1 MELKNSLSQLA
12 SRASQLKDKLMTEE
26 ATKNA
31 LIMPFL
37 QALGYDVFNPL
48 EVVPE
53 MDCDINKK
61 KGEKIDYA
69 IIKDGE
75 PIMVIE
81 CKHWQQDLDIHKA
94 QLSRYFVAT
103 KAKFG
108 ILTNGIE
115 YRVYTDLVNPNLMDE
130 IPFLVF
136 DIEHLRDSQI
146 ESIKKFSKE
155 DFDIEKIMGSANE
168 LKYMT
173 ELKKLVKDIIE
184 NPTPDFVK
192 SLAKNIYSGKFT
204 ENVLTQFS
212 ELVRKAAA
220 SYINDRIAERLN
232 IAVKTAEEDQKQ
244 TDTQKVEIPGSK
256 KQEIVTTQEEQ
267 EAYYT
272 IKAILRAKVAGER
285 VFMRDAMSYCAI
297 ILDDNNRKNICR
309 LYFNNENNLRI
320 EFVDADGN
328 SERIHIDSID
338 EIYNYSDRLLSI
350 VERYL

>member
-75 PIMVIE
+75 PIIVIE

-173 ELKKLVKDIIE
+173 ELKKLIKDIIE

-256 KQEIVTTQEEQ
+256 KQEIVTTQEEK

>member
-75 PIMVIE
+75 PIIVIE

-173 ELKKLVKDIIE
+173 ELKKLIKDIIE
-184 NPTPDFVK
+184 NPTPDFVT

>member
-1 MELKNSLSQLA
+1 
-12 SRASQLKDKLMTEE
+12 
-26 ATKNA
+26 
-31 LIMPFL
+31 
-37 QALGYDVFNPL
+37 
-48 EVVPE
+48 
-53 MDCDINKK
+53 
-61 KGEKIDYA
+61 
-69 IIKDGE
+69 
-75 PIMVIE
+75 
-81 CKHWQQDLDIHKA
+81 
-94 QLSRYFVAT
+94 
-103 KAKFG
+103 
-108 ILTNGIE
+108 
-115 YRVYTDLVNPNLMDE
+115 MDE

-173 ELKKLVKDIIE
+173 ELKKLIKDIVE

>member
-75 PIMVIE
+75 PILVIE

-115 YRVYTDLVNPNLMDE
+115 YRVFTDLVNPNLMDE

-173 ELKKLVKDIIE
+173 ELKKLIKDIIE

>member
-1 MELKNSLSQLA
+1 M
-12 SRASQLKDKLMTEE
+12 KDKLMTEE

-75 PIMVIE
+75 PIIVIE

-173 ELKKLVKDIIE
+173 ELKKLIKDIIE

-256 KQEIVTTQEEQ
+256 KQEIVTTQEEK

-320 EFVDADGN
+320 DFVDADGN

>member
-75 PIMVIE
+75 PIIVIE

-115 YRVYTDLVNPNLMDE
+115 YRVFTDLVNPNLMDE

-173 ELKKLVKDIIE
+173 ELKKLIKDIIE

-338 EIYNYSDRLLSI
+338 EIYNYSDRLLAI

>member
-115 YRVYTDLVNPNLMDE
+115 YRVFTDLVNPNLMDE

-136 DIEHLRDSQI
+136 DIEHLRDSQL
-146 ESIKKFSKE
+146 ESIKRFSKE

-173 ELKKLVKDIIE
+173 ELKKLIKDIIE

>member
-173 ELKKLVKDIIE
+173 ELKKLIKEIIE

>member
-173 ELKKLVKDIIE
+173 ELKKLIKDIIE

-204 ENVLTQFS
+204 ETVLTQFS

>member
-75 PIMVIE
+75 PIIVIE

-173 ELKKLVKDIIE
+173 ELKKLIKDIIE

-256 KQEIVTTQEEQ
+256 KQEIVTTQEEK

-320 EFVDADGN
+320 DFVDADGN

>member
-173 ELKKLVKDIIE
+173 ELKKLIKDIIE

-338 EIYNYSDRLLSI
+338 ELYNYSDRLLSI

>member
-75 PIMVIE
+75 PIIVIE

-115 YRVYTDLVNPNLMDE
+115 YRVFTDLVNPNLMDE

-173 ELKKLVKDIIE
+173 ELKKLIKDIIE

-328 SERIHIDSID
+328 SERIHIDSMD

>member
-1 MELKNSLSQLA
+1 M
-12 SRASQLKDKLMTEE
+12 KDKLMTEE

-173 ELKKLVKDIIE
+173 ELKKLIKDIIE

>member
-75 PIMVIE
+75 PIIVIE

-173 ELKKLVKDIIE
+173 ELKKLIKDIIE

-320 EFVDADGN
+320 DFVDADGN

>member
-75 PIMVIE
+75 PIIVIE

>member
-108 ILTNGIE
+108 ILTNGIV
-115 YRVYTDLVNPNLMDE
+115 YRVYTELVNPDLMDE

-173 ELKKLVKDIIE
+173 ELKKLIKDIIE

>member
-75 PIMVIE
+75 PIIVIE

-173 ELKKLVKDIIE
+173 ELKKLIKDIIE

>member
-75 PIMVIE
+75 PIIVIE

-115 YRVYTDLVNPNLMDE
+115 YRVFTDLVNPNLMDE

-173 ELKKLVKDIIE
+173 ELKKLIKDIVE

>member
-1 MELKNSLSQLA
+1 
-12 SRASQLKDKLMTEE
+12 
-26 ATKNA
+26 
-31 LIMPFL
+31 MPFL

-173 ELKKLVKDIIE
+173 ELKKLIKDIIE

>member
-75 PIMVIE
+75 PIIVIE

-115 YRVYTDLVNPNLMDE
+115 YRVFTDLVNPNLMDE

-173 ELKKLVKDIIE
+173 ELKKLIKDIIE

-338 EIYNYSDRLLSI
+338 EIYSYSDRLLSI

>member
-75 PIMVIE
+75 PIIVIE

-146 ESIKKFSKE
+146 ESIKKLSKE

-173 ELKKLVKDIIE
+173 ELKKLIKDIIE

>member
-75 PIMVIE
+75 PIIVIE

-173 ELKKLVKDIIE
+173 ELKKLIKDIIE

-338 EIYNYSDRLLSI
+338 EIYNYSDRFLSI

>member
-75 PIMVIE
+75 PIIVIE

-108 ILTNGIE
+108 VLTNGIE

-173 ELKKLVKDIIE
+173 ELKKLIKDIIE

-320 EFVDADGN
+320 DFVDADGN

>member
-75 PIMVIE
+75 PIIVIE

-115 YRVYTDLVNPNLMDE
+115 YRVFTDLVNPNLMDE

-173 ELKKLVKDIIE
+173 ELKKLIKDIIE

-256 KQEIVTTQEEQ
+256 KQEIVTTQEEK

>member
-75 PIMVIE
+75 PIIVIE

-115 YRVYTDLVNPNLMDE
+115 YRVFTDLVNPNLMDD

-173 ELKKLVKDIIE
+173 ELKKLIKDIIE

>member
-75 PIMVIE
+75 PIIVIE

-173 ELKKLVKDIIE
+173 ELKKLIKDIIE

-256 KQEIVTTQEEQ
+256 KQEIVTTQEEK

-320 EFVDADGN
+320 EFIDAEGN
-328 SERIHIDSID
+328 SERVHIDSID
-338 EIYNYSDRLLSI
+338 EIYNYSNRLLSI

>member
-75 PIMVIE
+75 PIIVIE

-115 YRVYTDLVNPNLMDE
+115 YRVFTDLVNPNLMDE

-173 ELKKLVKDIIE
+173 ELKKLIKDIIE

-320 EFVDADGN
+320 DFVDADGN

>member
-173 ELKKLVKDIIE
+173 ELKKLIKDIIE

-338 EIYNYSDRLLSI
+338 EIYNYSDRLLAI

>member
-173 ELKKLVKDIIE
+173 ELKKLIKDIIE

-256 KQEIVTTQEEQ
+256 KQEIVTTQEEK

>member
-75 PIMVIE
+75 PIIVIE

-173 ELKKLVKDIIE
+173 ELKKLIKDIIE

-244 TDTQKVEIPGSK
+244 ADTQKVEIPGSK
-256 KQEIVTTQEEQ
+256 KQEIVTTQEEK

-285 VFMRDAMSYCAI
+285 IFMRDAMSYCAI

-320 EFVDADGN
+320 EFIDAEGN
-328 SERIHIDSID
+328 SERVHIDSID
-338 EIYNYSDRLLSI
+338 EIYNYSNRLLSI

>member
-115 YRVYTDLVNPNLMDE
+115 YRVFTDLVNPNLMDE

-173 ELKKLVKDIIE
+173 ELKKLIKDIIE

-338 EIYNYSDRLLSI
+338 EIYNYSDRLLAI

>member
-75 PIMVIE
+75 PIIVIE

-115 YRVYTDLVNPNLMDE
+115 YRVFTDLVNPNLMAE

-146 ESIKKFSKE
+146 ESIKKFSEE

-173 ELKKLVKDIIE
+173 ELKKLIKDIIE

>member
-75 PIMVIE
+75 PIIVIE

-173 ELKKLVKDIIE
+173 ELKKLIKDIIE

-338 EIYNYSDRLLSI
+338 EIYNYSDRLLAI

>member
-75 PIMVIE
+75 HIIVIE

-115 YRVYTDLVNPNLMDE
+115 YRVFTDLVNPNLMDE

-173 ELKKLVKDIIE
+173 ELKKLIKDIIE

>member
-75 PIMVIE
+75 PIIVIE

-173 ELKKLVKDIIE
+173 ELKKLIKDIIE

-256 KQEIVTTQEEQ
+256 KQEIVTTQEEK

-320 EFVDADGN
+320 DFVDADGN
-328 SERIHIDSID
+328 SKRIHIDSID

>member
-75 PIMVIE
+75 PIIVIE

-115 YRVYTDLVNPNLMDE
+115 YRVFTDLVNPNLMDE

-146 ESIKKFSKE
+146 ESIKKFS
-155 DFDIEKIMGSANE
+155 
-168 LKYMT
+168 
-173 ELKKLVKDIIE
+173 
-184 NPTPDFVK
+184 
-192 SLAKNIYSGKFT
+192 
-204 ENVLTQFS
+204 
-212 ELVRKAAA
+212 
-220 SYINDRIAERLN
+220 
-232 IAVKTAEEDQKQ
+232 
-244 TDTQKVEIPGSK
+244 
-256 KQEIVTTQEEQ
+256 
-267 EAYYT
+267 
-272 IKAILRAKVAGER
+272 
-285 VFMRDAMSYCAI
+285 
-297 ILDDNNRKNICR
+297 
-309 LYFNNENNLRI
+309 
-320 EFVDADGN
+320 
-328 SERIHIDSID
+328 
-338 EIYNYSDRLLSI
+338 
-350 VERYL
+350 

>member
-75 PIMVIE
+75 PIIVIE

-115 YRVYTDLVNPNLMDE
+115 YRVFTDLVNPNLMDE

-173 ELKKLVKDIIE
+173 ELKKLIKDIIE

>member
-75 PIMVIE
+75 PIIVIE

-108 ILTNGIE
+108 VLTNGIE

-173 ELKKLVKDIIE
+173 ELKKLIKDIIE

-256 KQEIVTTQEEQ
+256 KQEIVTTQEEK

-320 EFVDADGN
+320 DFVDADGN

>member
-173 ELKKLVKDIIE
+173 ELKKLIKDIIE

>member
-1 MELKNSLSQLA
+1 M
-12 SRASQLKDKLMTEE
+12 KDKLMTEE

-173 ELKKLVKDIIE
+173 ELKKLIKEIIE